1 MIELNIPGLGTL
13 QLEHLVCD
21 VSGTLTVDGQLP
33 EGLPRAIRNLRDRL
47 SVHLITADTH
57 GRQDQIDQQLG
68 LQAVRL
74 RSGDEAQ
81 QKAEYVRKLGA
92 ERVVAVGQGTN
103 DAAMLQEAGLGICVL
118 SKEAAAVEALLA
130 ADLLAPDI
138 FAALEL
144 LERPLRIV
152 ASLRR

>member
-47 SVHLITADTH
+47 SVHLITTDTH